1 MLNLES
7 DENINIMVF
16 LFKMYFCCFIIPV
29 KSTLITKRI
38 ECVLEEELKITCNG
52 KINGWF
58 EHESDDLSIVCP
70 Y

>member
-1 MLNLES
+1 M
-7 DENINIMVF
+7 
-16 LFKMYFCCFIIPV
+16 